1 MVDFHFRTQPLNFCF
16 CLVSDKEIQ
25 KEKITILFIIKY
37 WFVTQGLKLSTLI
50 HITRITPEL
59 VKRIF
64 FLSVVSEQ
72 MLDKVFTLKKNK
84 DLKESKMTKVQLE
97 KGTITQ
103 SNNKTGNPM
112 LVKIRY
118 DRKVMYTKCCD
129 EVLITGS
136 RLGRRRKKL
145 SHTSGTYLHVCLS
158 VLLQPSGRS

>member
-1 MVDFHFRTQPLNFCF
+1 M
-16 CLVSDKEIQ
+16 
-25 KEKITILFIIKY
+25 
-37 WFVTQGLKLSTLI
+37 
-50 HITRITPEL
+50 
-59 VKRIF
+59 
-64 FLSVVSEQ
+64 SVVSEQ

-84 DLKESKMTKVQLE
+84 DLKESKMTKVELE

-103 SNNKTGNPM
+103 SNNKTGNLI
-112 LVKIRY
+112 LVKIKY
-118 DRKVMYTKCCD
+118 DRKEMYTKCCD